1 MSQHSSAVELAFHKR
16 VVAGSNPAVDTIFM
30 IDLSIVI
37 VSWNTKQ
44 ITDDCLESINR
55 SLTGAKFKY
64 EIVIVDNDSHDGS
77 QELLTSMSKN
87 KTNHLVYKQSGENLG
102 FGRGN
107 NLGVKIAQGKYILL
121 LNTDMIVLNRAI
133 EKLFNFFVEN
143 EKTVHF
149 LGAKLLNKDLTPQ
162 PSACRF
168 FTLPVVFGTLL
179 LKGDYWGLTR
189 SSPNKFCQTDWIS
202 GACIMTTKK
211 HYQRLGGFDKNIFM
225 YMEEVDLLYR
235 AKKLGLNTF
244 FYPKSQIIHLGSASS
259 NGKTFPILQVYKGFL
274 FFYKKHYSVFSLL
287 ILRLILKFKA
297 IIAYLIG
304 KIKGN
309 RYLIETYEEAY
320 KLV

>member
-1 MSQHSSAVELAFHKR
+1 
-16 VVAGSNPAVDTIFM
+16 M
-30 IDLSIVI
+30 INLSVII
-37 VSWNTKQ
+37 VSWNTKK
-44 ITDDCLESINR
+44 ITEDCLNSINR
-55 SLTGAKFKY
+55 SLTNSRIKY
-64 EIVIVDNDSHDGS
+64 EIIVVDNDSRDGS
-77 QELLTSMSKN
+77 VDMLKN
-87 KTNHLVYKQSGENLG
+87 YKLPTTNYQLILNNNNLG

-107 NLGVKIAQGKYILL
+107 NLGVEQANGKYILL

-133 EKLFNFFVEN
+133 EKLYDFYIEN
-143 EKTVHF
+143 EKRVHF
-149 LGAKLLNKDLTPQ
+149 LGAKLLNRDLTPQ
-162 PSACRF
+162 SSVARF
-168 FTLPVVFGTLL
+168 FTLPVVFASLL

-189 SSPNKFCQTDWIS
+189 SSPNKFCQVDWIS

-211 HYQRLGGFDKNIFM
+211 YYDRLGGFDKDIFM

-274 FFYKKHYSVFSLL
+274 FFYKKHYSKFELF
-287 ILRLILKFKA
+287 ILRLILKLKA

-309 RYLIETYEEAY
+309 RYLIETYEEAF